1 MEKIII
7 LAMFVQVTLSL
18 AVMIIMGRRRFAAA
32 KNKQL
37 NLNDFATMRLDNAG
51 DHVRVAD
58 RNFTNQFEIPVL
70 FYAVCLL
77 ALQLNSASVVVAIL
91 ACVFVITRILH
102 SIIHLGSNNV
112 RARFNVFL
120 IGCVS
125 VFAMWLEMI
134 WRLFI

>member
-18 AVMIIMGRRRFAAA
+18 AVMIIMGRRRFGAA

-70 FYAVCLL
+70 FYAGCLL

-125 VFAMWLEMI
+125 VFAMWLAMI

>member
-70 FYAVCLL
+70 FYAGCLL

-112 RARFNVFL
+112 RA
-120 IGCVS
+120 VS
-125 VFAMWLEMI
+125 YTHLTLPTSDLV
-134 WRLFI
+134 

>member
-70 FYAVCLL
+70 FYAGCLL

-125 VFAMWLEMI
+125 VYAMWLAMI